1 MNINRQE
8 YLNKVRGCWLGK
20 NIGGTF
26 GAPYEGKPEMNDA
39 VSYTGIVPGQPLPND
54 DLDLQLVWLFMVE
67 EEGIDR
73 VTPRLCGE
81 YWMRSISG
89 PWNEYGVCRANIAN
103 GFYPPL
109 SGSAGN
115 AQWHWSNGAWIR
127 SEIWACLAPG
137 APDTAIRLAYCDAC
151 CDHDGEGIYA
161 ELFTA
166 ALESAAF
173 LVKDIRE
180 LIRIGLAKIPPD
192 CRIARAVK
200 CACDAYDRGL
210 DLKAARQAVLD
221 DSRDLEVFFQ
231 APANL
236 GFVTIGLLYGEGD
249 FGKSL
254 RYAVNCGDDT
264 DCTGATVGAILGI
277 MYGVDAIPKEWIE
290 PIGESIQT
298 VAINPVYC
306 MVPRTIS
313 ELTDRVANCALAASR
328 QWRKSLLPLADAPTD
343 VAGLRLDDAEE
354 AEKIWSRSSNELVF
368 DLPWGEF
375 AVDYDGGPEFTPGV
389 TKKITLRCRSRRII
403 AGSVNFSFELPE
415 GWSMSP
421 AAAGLMIARLG
432 TEAPLAL
439 EITAGDFGG
448 EANRY
453 LPLTLRASE
462 RPPVVLMVPVRC
474 AGAVQFT
481 TRNSPRRLDGT
492 MPKGL
497 YTGWF
502 DHVHEMRVSREKHAF
517 EE

>member
-1 MNINRQE
+1 MNINRRE

-39 VSYTGIVPGQPLPND
+39 ITYTNIVPGQPLPND

-67 EEGIDR
+67 EEGIER
-73 VTPRLCGE
+73 ITPRLCGE
-81 YWMRSISG
+81 YWLCNISG

-115 AQWHWSNGAWIR
+115 RQWHWSNGAWIR

-137 APDTAIRLAYCDAC
+137 APDAAIRLAYCDAC

-166 ALESAAF
+166 AMESAAF
-173 LVKDIRE
+173 VVKDIRE

-210 DLKAARQAVLD
+210 ELKAARAAILE
-221 DSRDLEVFFQ
+221 DSRDLGMFQ
-231 APANL
+231 GPANL
-236 GFVTIGLLYGEGD
+236 GFVTLGLLYGEGD
-249 FGKSL
+249 FSKSL

-277 MYGVDAIPKEWIE
+277 IYGVDAIPKEWIE

-298 VAINPVYC
+298 IAINPVNVA
-306 MVPRTIS
+306 VPRTIA

-328 QWRKSLLPLADAPTD
+328 QWRRSLLSLTDAPTD
-343 VAGLRLDDAEE
+343 VGGIVLDDPEE
-354 AEKIWSRSSNELVF
+354 AEKIWRRSSNELVF

-375 AVDYDGGPEFTPGV
+375 AVDYDGGPEFTPGIP
-389 TKKITLRCRSRRII
+389 KKITLLCRSTRII
-403 AGSVNFSFELPE
+403 AGSLQFSFELPE
-415 GWSMSP
+415 GWSMNPGSS
-421 AAAGLMIARLG
+421 GLMMARLG
-432 TEAPLAL
+432 NETAL
-439 EITAGDFGG
+439 PVELTAGNFGA

-453 LPLTLRASE
+453 LPLTLRATE
-462 RPPVVLMVPVRC
+462 RPPAVLMIPVRL
-474 AGAVQFT
+474 AGAIELS
-481 TRNSPRRLDGT
+481 TRGGRSFRLDGT
-492 MPKGL
+492 PEPL
-497 YTGWF
+497 YTVWR
-502 DHVHEMRVSREKHAF
+502 DHVREKTASRVKRAF